1 MKSLINFKSKAK
13 HNTNSLHID
22 KGKVTSD
29 LLEICNNFNKNFTTI
44 AGKIDKKIVKTNRN
58 LNYYLL
64 NNNNKTFSLYP
75 TTPAEMEDYIKNLDI
90 RKSLGPFSISNRV
103 LKEFNKLFSIPI
115 GQIFNVYRTSCFPT
129 KNENCHRY
137 PWS

>member
-44 AGKIDKKIVKTNRN
+44 AGKIDKKNCQNKSKLKLLSVK
-58 LNYYLL
+58 
-64 NNNNKTFSLYP
+64 
-75 TTPAEMEDYIKNLDI
+75 
-90 RKSLGPFSISNRV
+90 
-103 LKEFNKLFSIPI
+103 
-115 GQIFNVYRTSCFPT
+115 
-129 KNENCHRY
+129 
-137 PWS
+137 